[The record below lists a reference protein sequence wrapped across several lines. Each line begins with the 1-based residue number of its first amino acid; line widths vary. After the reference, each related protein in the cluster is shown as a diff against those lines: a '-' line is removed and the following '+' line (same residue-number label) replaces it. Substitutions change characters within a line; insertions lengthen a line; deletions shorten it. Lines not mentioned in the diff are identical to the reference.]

1 MRLSLCSHGR
11 VFDALSFRLTPVDPL
26 SRRIELINHLKEK
39 GASFVNFTSL
49 QNAMK
54 ALDAIKQKAEYGALK
69 ISYGKDRC
77 ANPPRA
83 NNHGAGGSGGGGN
96 GGRNRHASTNGSGD
110 APQQQQ
116 QQGASTNGASS
127 DATTLTAKTGGGGSS
142 KKQKKDE
149 TDVAELE
156 GALRATALDK
166 VSEDK

>member
-1 MRLSLCSHGR
+1 
-11 VFDALSFRLTPVDPL
+11 LTPIAPL

-116 QQGASTNGASS
+116 QQQQGASTNGASS
-127 DATTLTAKTGGGGSS
+127 DATTTTAKTSGGGSS